1 MADVKKPSI
10 ASSVSYKIGGKEY
23 SAKDV
28 SQFKSSQTGNAKT
41 GSEISHESAKKI
53 QSQTENFYKNDSN
66 LIKSGIES
74 EVQNTPRTVERI
86 KTGEEAQ
93 VPQNTPYRPQVQT
106 QQPQTVKNGI
116 PQPGNSSPTPPQS
129 TTGNVKTQ
137 SSISREAEQ
146 KVQSQ
151 TESYH
156 KTGAYETAKSGIQSE
171 TVNTPRTVESI
182 KTGGS
187 PAPEQHSTYKPQ
199 VPGGTAYQP
208 QTVKSGISQPG
219 NSSPTPPQ
227 STTGN
232 VKTQSSISRE
242 AEQKVQSQTES
253 YHKTGAYETAKSGI
267 QSEMV
272 STPRTVESIK
282 TGGSPAPE
290 QHSTYKPQVPGGTAY
305 QPQATGAFRPMGNT
319 TYVDTGNVKT
329 QSSISREAEQKVQS
343 QTNSYNKSGAYNT
356 PQPTIRDRVDS
367 TPMNLSGVQTGIS
380 RTPQGSH
387 FSLFNVINS
396 TNGKSFNLENA
407 INKVGGNAQ
416 SALSQQADLGAESA
430 GMGVTA
436 GLVGVQ
442 AFRASQKFTEAAP
455 AIAQSTVNGL
465 HTAGKGVYQVAVTG
479 GLAVVTVSRTAA
491 MVQAGQFHPL
501 SHASMQM
508 LKAQALAVGLNKT
521 ALSQTIIH
529 SVTGI
534 HNRIQNGIQSAK
546 QIGNTIQTG
555 YHTVQ
560 RGVKIVRGVTNGTI
574 SAQVAAQSV
583 SRMANKAIK
592 FSVGGIKTG
601 VSVGL
606 KTGKGLI
613 VKGVTKGIPFVAL
626 KGIPKTASFMH
637 GGGLT
642 LAGIMQGSDD
652 WAIRGTGTAIKVTD
666 IGVRTAVKGAKA
678 TGYTIKTAVKGG
690 MTAGRASIAAGR
702 FIKNQGLK
710 AAWNA
715 GRKKAATAIANAGRS
730 MVTAIINA
738 AKALGSKI
746 LIPILIVVIVI
757 MGFNGIVMV
766 PVTAV
771 SSIFSSMFSTSDTKM
786 DYDVRE
792 YLNTLVP
799 GLSTDFQQDLANQMQ
814 ASQGT
819 YDIVRFYSNTGS
831 GEVVEPTLSGVASV
845 VPTIDEILNMIQ
857 PIFNAVVLMQYE
869 LEPTEAEAEAL
880 TEEIFSKLFSV
891 TTATSTEYCGQ
902 NIETGEGTANAAH
915 SCGSIHALSD
925 CPNPITG
932 IHSSYTCSDCC
943 YNFCPGHEE
952 TCSEPD
958 CEGHTTY
965 CSGCEHDCSG
975 YTYCGSHSVISYTLS
990 VDGIYRLEAEY
1001 FLDPIEQLSNI
1012 PNRTEDEEAQLQE
1025 LKDYHEIFLEMMSQV
1040 SVNYGGGM
1048 SMADLSGVVFING
1061 TRNSCQAVIDLALSQ
1076 VGQTGGQPYWSY
1088 YGFSSRVEWCACF
1101 VHWCMRNTPS
1111 ASGSY
1116 PQTANNAYCQ
1126 TIADNFMSI
1135 GQWGSRG
1142 YTDLVA
1148 GDTIFFD
1155 WQGDGHTDHIGLV
1168 IGTDGTN
1175 VYTVEGNSGDAV
1187 KVKSYPINSSVIY
1200 GYGLMNF

>member
-28 SQFKSSQTGNAKT
+28 SQFKSSQTGNART

-53 QSQTENFYKNDSN
+53 QSQTENFYKNDSD

-86 KTGEEAQ
+86 KTGEQPQ

-129 TTGNVKTQ
+129 TTGNV
-137 SSISREAEQ
+137 R
-146 KVQSQ
+146 
-151 TESYH
+151 
-156 KTGAYETAKSGIQSE
+156 
-171 TVNTPRTVESI
+171 
-182 KTGGS
+182 
-187 PAPEQHSTYKPQ
+187 
-199 VPGGTAYQP
+199 
-208 QTVKSGISQPG
+208 
-219 NSSPTPPQ
+219 
-227 STTGN
+227 
-232 VKTQSSISRE
+232 TQSSISRE

-290 QHSTYKPQVPGGTAY
+290 QQSTYKPQVPGGTAY

-902 NIETGEGTANAAH
+902 SIETGEGTANAAH

-925 CPNPITG
+925 CPNPVTG

-1155 WQGDGHTDHIGLV
+1155 WEGDGHTDHIGLV

>member
-116 PQPGNSSPTPPQS
+116 P
-129 TTGNVKTQ
+129 
-137 SSISREAEQ
+137 
-146 KVQSQ
+146 
-151 TESYH
+151 
-156 KTGAYETAKSGIQSE
+156 
-171 TVNTPRTVESI
+171 
-182 KTGGS
+182 
-187 PAPEQHSTYKPQ
+187 
-199 VPGGTAYQP
+199 
-208 QTVKSGISQPG
+208 QPG

>member
-1 MADVKKPSI
+1 MADVKKPSV

-66 LIKSGIES
+66 LIKSGVES

-116 PQPGNSSPTPPQS
+116 PQPGNSSSTPPQS
-129 TTGNVKTQ
+129 T
-137 SSISREAEQ
+137 
-146 KVQSQ
+146 
-151 TESYH
+151 
-156 KTGAYETAKSGIQSE
+156 
-171 TVNTPRTVESI
+171 
-182 KTGGS
+182 
-187 PAPEQHSTYKPQ
+187 
-199 VPGGTAYQP
+199 
-208 QTVKSGISQPG
+208 
-219 NSSPTPPQ
+219 
-227 STTGN
+227 
-232 VKTQSSISRE
+232 
-242 AEQKVQSQTES
+242 
-253 YHKTGAYETAKSGI
+253 
-267 QSEMV
+267 
-272 STPRTVESIK
+272 
-282 TGGSPAPE
+282 
-290 QHSTYKPQVPGGTAY
+290 
-305 QPQATGAFRPMGNT
+305 
-319 TYVDTGNVKT
+319 TGNVKT

-491 MVQAGQFHPL
+491 MVKAGQFHPL

-902 NIETGEGTANAAH
+902 NIETGEGTANTAH

-925 CPNPITG
+925 CPNPVTG

-1001 FLDPIEQLSNI
+1001 FLDPIEHLSNI
-1012 PNRTEDEEAQLQE
+1012 PSRTEDEEAQLQE

>member
-116 PQPGNSSPTPPQS
+116 P
-129 TTGNVKTQ
+129 
-137 SSISREAEQ
+137 
-146 KVQSQ
+146 
-151 TESYH
+151 
-156 KTGAYETAKSGIQSE
+156 
-171 TVNTPRTVESI
+171 
-182 KTGGS
+182 
-187 PAPEQHSTYKPQ
+187 
-199 VPGGTAYQP
+199 
-208 QTVKSGISQPG
+208 QPG

-1012 PNRTEDEEAQLQE
+1012 PSRTEDEEAQLQE

>member
-28 SQFKSSQTGNAKT
+28 SQFKSSQTGNART

-129 TTGNVKTQ
+129 TTGNVRTQ

-208 QTVKSGISQPG
+208 Q
-219 NSSPTPPQ
+219 
-227 STTGN
+227 
-232 VKTQSSISRE
+232 
-242 AEQKVQSQTES
+242 
-253 YHKTGAYETAKSGI
+253 
-267 QSEMV
+267 
-272 STPRTVESIK
+272 
-282 TGGSPAPE
+282 
-290 QHSTYKPQVPGGTAY
+290 
-305 QPQATGAFRPMGNT
+305 ATGAFRPIGNT
-319 TYVDTGNVKT
+319 TYVDTGNVRT

-902 NIETGEGTANAAH
+902 SIETGEGTANAAH

-925 CPNPITG
+925 CPNPVTG

-1155 WQGDGHTDHIGLV
+1155 WEGDGHTDHIGLV

>member
-1 MADVKKPSI
+1 MADVKKPSV

-66 LIKSGIES
+66 LIKSGVES

-171 TVNTPRTVESI
+171 TVN
-182 KTGGS
+182 
-187 PAPEQHSTYKPQ
+187 
-199 VPGGTAYQP
+199 
-208 QTVKSGISQPG
+208 
-219 NSSPTPPQ
+219 
-227 STTGN
+227 
-232 VKTQSSISRE
+232 
-242 AEQKVQSQTES
+242 
-253 YHKTGAYETAKSGI
+253 
-267 QSEMV
+267 
-272 STPRTVESIK
+272 TPRTVESIK

-491 MVQAGQFHPL
+491 MVKAGQFHPL

-925 CPNPITG
+925 CPNPVTG

>member
-28 SQFKSSQTGNAKT
+28 SQFKSSQTGNVKT
-41 GSEISHESAKKI
+41 GTDIAHESAGKV
-53 QSQTENFYKNDSN
+53 QSQMSDFYKKDSG
-66 LIKSGIES
+66 LIKSGIEN
-74 EVQNTPRTVERI
+74 EVQNTPRTVESI
-86 KTGEEAQ
+86 KTSAETQ
-93 VPQNTPYRPQVQT
+93 TPQSTPYRPQVQT
-106 QQPQTVKNGI
+106 QQPQSRTSTERVS
-116 PQPGNSSPTPPQS
+116 PSVSSPTPPQN

-151 TESYH
+151 TDSYH
-156 KTGAYETAKSGIQSE
+156 
-171 TVNTPRTVESI
+171 
-182 KTGGS
+182 
-187 PAPEQHSTYKPQ
+187 
-199 VPGGTAYQP
+199 
-208 QTVKSGISQPG
+208 
-219 NSSPTPPQ
+219 
-227 STTGN
+227 
-232 VKTQSSISRE
+232 
-242 AEQKVQSQTES
+242 
-253 YHKTGAYETAKSGI
+253 
-267 QSEMV
+267 
-272 STPRTVESIK
+272 
-282 TGGSPAPE
+282 
-290 QHSTYKPQVPGGTAY
+290 
-305 QPQATGAFRPMGNT
+305 
-319 TYVDTGNVKT
+319 
-329 QSSISREAEQKVQS
+329 
-343 QTNSYNKSGAYNT
+343 KSGAYNT

-380 RTPQGSH
+380 KTPQTSH
-387 FSLFNVINS
+387 FSLFNVVNS

-407 INKVGGNAQ
+407 INKVGGKAQ

-430 GMGVTA
+430 GMGVSA

-455 AIAQSTVNGL
+455 AMAESTAHGL
-465 HTAGKGVYQVAVTG
+465 YSAGKGVYQVAVTG

-491 MVQAGQFHPL
+491 MVSAGQFHPL
-501 SHASMQM
+501 SHSSMQM

-521 ALSQTIIH
+521 ALSQGIIH

-534 HNRIQNGIQSAK
+534 HNRIQSGVQTAK
-546 QIGNTIQTG
+546 HIGSTIQTG

-574 SAQVAAQSV
+574 SATVAANAV
-583 SRMANKAIK
+583 SRMANRAVK

-626 KGIPKTASFMH
+626 KGVPKTVSFLR

-642 LAGIMQGSDD
+642 LAGVMQGSDD

-666 IGVRTAVKGAKA
+666 IGVRTAIKGAKA
-678 TGYTIKTAVKGG
+678 TGYTVKTAVKGG
-690 MTAGRASIAAGR
+690 MATGRATLAAGR

-715 GRKKAATAIANAGRS
+715 GRKKAATAIANAGKS
-730 MVTAIINA
+730 MVTAMINA
-738 AKALGSKI
+738 VKELGSKI
-746 LIPILIVVIVI
+746 IIPLLIVVLVI

-771 SSIFSSMFSTSDTKM
+771 SSIFSSMFSTRDSHM
-786 DYDVRE
+786 DYDVSE
-792 YLNTLVP
+792 YLNTIVP
-799 GLSTDFQQDLANQMQ
+799 GLSADFQQDLANQMQ
-814 ASQGT
+814 ASQST
-819 YDIVRFYSNTGS
+819 YNIVRFYTNTGS
-831 GEVVEPTLSGVASV
+831 GEVVEPTLAGITSV
-845 VPTIDEILNMIQ
+845 FPTTDELLNMIQ
-857 PIFNAVVLMQYE
+857 PVFNAVLVMNYE
-869 LEPTEAEAEAL
+869 LEPTEAEVKTL
-880 TEEIFSKLFSV
+880 TKDIFSRMFTI

-902 NIETGEGTANAAH
+902 NLLTGEGTPDVPH
-915 SCGSIHALSD
+915 SCSSTHAHDD
-925 CPNPITG
+925 CPNKITG
-932 IHSSYTCSDCC
+932 VHTHYTCDDCC
-943 YNFCPGHEE
+943 YYYCPGH
-952 TCSEPD
+952 D
-958 CEGHTTY
+958 DGDGGTY
-965 CSGCEHDCSG
+965 YCDGCEFACSG
-975 YTYCGSHSVISYTLS
+975 YTYCGGHSVIAYTLS

-1012 PNRTEDEEAQLQE
+1012 PNRTEDEEAKLQE

-1040 SVNYGGGM
+1040 SINYGGGM
-1048 SMADLSGVVFING
+1048 TMADLSGVVFIDG

-1116 PQTANNAYCQ
+1116 PQTSNNAYCQ
-1126 TIADNFMSI
+1126 TIANNFMAI
-1135 GQWGSRG
+1135 GQWGNRG

-1155 WQGDGHTDHIGLV
+1155 WQGDGHTDHIGFV

-1200 GYGLMNF
+1200 GYGLMNY

>member
-10 ASSVSYKIGGKEY
+10 VSSVSYKIGGKEY

-267 QSEMV
+267 QSETV
-272 STPRTVESIK
+272 NTPRTVESIK
-282 TGGSPAPE
+282 TGGNPAPE
-290 QHSTYKPQVPGGTAY
+290 QHSTYKPQVPSGTAY
-305 QPQATGAFRPMGNT
+305 QPQTAGVFRPAGST
-319 TYVDTGNVKT
+319 PYADTGNVKT

-343 QTNSYNKSGAYNT
+343 QTNSYNKSGAYNM
-356 PQPTIRDRVDS
+356 PQPTIRDRVDN

-387 FSLFNVINS
+387 FSLFNVVNS

-407 INKVGGNAQ
+407 INKIGGQAQ

-442 AFRASQKFTEAAP
+442 AFRASQKFTEAVP

-491 MVQAGQFHPL
+491 MVKAGQFHPL

-771 SSIFSSMFSTSDTKM
+771 SSI
-786 DYDVRE
+786 
-792 YLNTLVP
+792 LN
-799 GLSTDFQQDLANQMQ
+799 
-814 ASQGT
+814 
-819 YDIVRFYSNTGS
+819 
-831 GEVVEPTLSGVASV
+831 
-845 VPTIDEILNMIQ
+845 
-857 PIFNAVVLMQYE
+857 
-869 LEPTEAEAEAL
+869 
-880 TEEIFSKLFSV
+880 
-891 TTATSTEYCGQ
+891 
-902 NIETGEGTANAAH
+902 
-915 SCGSIHALSD
+915 
-925 CPNPITG
+925 
-932 IHSSYTCSDCC
+932 
-943 YNFCPGHEE
+943 
-952 TCSEPD
+952 
-958 CEGHTTY
+958 
-965 CSGCEHDCSG
+965 
-975 YTYCGSHSVISYTLS
+975 
-990 VDGIYRLEAEY
+990 
-1001 FLDPIEQLSNI
+1001 
-1012 PNRTEDEEAQLQE
+1012 
-1025 LKDYHEIFLEMMSQV
+1025 
-1040 SVNYGGGM
+1040 
-1048 SMADLSGVVFING
+1048 
-1061 TRNSCQAVIDLALSQ
+1061 
-1076 VGQTGGQPYWSY
+1076 
-1088 YGFSSRVEWCACF
+1088 
-1101 VHWCMRNTPS
+1101 
-1111 ASGSY
+1111 
-1116 PQTANNAYCQ
+1116 
-1126 TIADNFMSI
+1126 
-1135 GQWGSRG
+1135 GSRP
-1142 YTDLVA
+1142 LRR
-1148 GDTIFFD
+1148 
-1155 WQGDGHTDHIGLV
+1155 DGC
-1168 IGTDGTN
+1168 
-1175 VYTVEGNSGDAV
+1175 
-1187 KVKSYPINSSVIY
+1187 
-1200 GYGLMNF
+1200 

>member
-28 SQFKSSQTGNAKT
+28 SQFKSSQTGNART

-53 QSQTENFYKNDSN
+53 QSQTENFYKNDSD

-86 KTGEEAQ
+86 KTGEEPQ

-129 TTGNVKTQ
+129 TTGNVRTK

-208 QTVKSGISQPG
+208 QAVKSGIPQPG

-232 VKTQSSISRE
+232 VRTKSSISRE

-267 QSEMV
+267 QSETV
-272 STPRTVESIK
+272 NTPRTVESIK

-290 QHSTYKPQVPGGTAY
+290 QHSTYKPQVPGGTVY

-319 TYVDTGNVKT
+319 TYVDTGNVRTK
-329 QSSISREAEQKVQS
+329 SSISREAEQKVQS

-738 AKALGSKI
+738 VKALGSKI
-746 LIPILIVVIVI
+746 LIPILIVVIVV

-925 CPNPITG
+925 CPNPVTG

>member
-28 SQFKSSQTGNAKT
+28 SQFKSSQIGNVKT
-41 GSEISHESAKKI
+41 GTDIAHESAGKV
-53 QSQTENFYKNDSN
+53 QSQTSDFYKKDSG
-66 LIKSGIES
+66 LIKSGIEN
-74 EVQNTPRTVERI
+74 EVQNTPRTVESI
-86 KTGEEAQ
+86 KTSAETQ
-93 VPQNTPYRPQVQT
+93 TPQSTPYRPQVQT
-106 QQPQTVKNGI
+106 QQPQSRTSTERVS
-116 PQPGNSSPTPPQS
+116 PSVSSPTPPQNTTGNVKTQSSISREAEQKIQSQTDSYHKSGAYDTAKVGIQSETVKTPRTVESIKTGGSPTPEQHS
-129 TTGNVKTQ
+129 TYKPQVPGGTAYQPQTTGTFRAAGSTPYVATGNVKTQ

-151 TESYH
+151 TDSYH
-156 KTGAYETAKSGIQSE
+156 
-171 TVNTPRTVESI
+171 
-182 KTGGS
+182 
-187 PAPEQHSTYKPQ
+187 
-199 VPGGTAYQP
+199 
-208 QTVKSGISQPG
+208 
-219 NSSPTPPQ
+219 
-227 STTGN
+227 
-232 VKTQSSISRE
+232 
-242 AEQKVQSQTES
+242 
-253 YHKTGAYETAKSGI
+253 
-267 QSEMV
+267 
-272 STPRTVESIK
+272 
-282 TGGSPAPE
+282 
-290 QHSTYKPQVPGGTAY
+290 
-305 QPQATGAFRPMGNT
+305 
-319 TYVDTGNVKT
+319 
-329 QSSISREAEQKVQS
+329 
-343 QTNSYNKSGAYNT
+343 KSGAYNT
-356 PQPTIRDRVDS
+356 PQPTIRDRVES

-380 RTPQGSH
+380 RTPQTSH
-387 FSLFNVINS
+387 FSLFNVVNS

-407 INKVGGNAQ
+407 INKVGGKAQ
-416 SALSQQADLGAESA
+416 SALSQQADLGVESA
-430 GMGVTA
+430 GMGVSA

-455 AIAQSTVNGL
+455 AMAKSTAHGL
-465 HTAGKGVYQVAVTG
+465 YSAGKGVYQVAVTG

-491 MVQAGQFHPL
+491 MVSAGQFHPL

-521 ALSQTIIH
+521 ALSQGIIH

-534 HNRIQNGIQSAK
+534 HNRIQSGVQTAK
-546 QIGNTIQTG
+546 HIGSTIQTG

-574 SAQVAAQSV
+574 SATVAANAV
-583 SRMANKAIK
+583 SRMANRAVK

-626 KGIPKTASFMH
+626 KGVPKTVSFLR

-642 LAGIMQGSDD
+642 LAGVMQGSDD

-666 IGVRTAVKGAKA
+666 IGVRTAIKGAKA
-678 TGYTIKTAVKGG
+678 TGYTVKTAVKGG
-690 MTAGRASIAAGR
+690 MATGRATLAAGR

-715 GRKKAATAIANAGRS
+715 GRKKAATAIANAGKS
-730 MVTAIINA
+730 MVTAMINA
-738 AKALGSKI
+738 VKALGSKI
-746 LIPILIVVIVI
+746 IIPLLIVVLVI

-771 SSIFSSMFSTSDTKM
+771 SSIFSSMFSTRDSHM

-792 YLNTLVP
+792 YLNTIVP
-799 GLSTDFQQDLANQMQ
+799 GLSADFQQDLANQMQ
-814 ASQGT
+814 ASQST
-819 YDIVRFYSNTGS
+819 YNIVRFYANTGS
-831 GEVVEPTLSGVASV
+831 GEVVEPTLAGVQSV
-845 VPTIDEILNMIQ
+845 FPTIDEILNMIQ
-857 PIFNAVVLMQYE
+857 PIFNAVVLMEYE
-869 LEPTEAEAEAL
+869 LEPTEAEAQAL
-880 TEEIFSKLFSV
+880 TEEIFSKLFTV
-891 TTATSTEYCGQ
+891 TTATSIEYCGQ
-902 NIETGEGTANAAH
+902 DIRTGEGTPNAAH

-925 CPNPITG
+925 CPNPVTG
-932 IHSSYTCSDCC
+932 THSSYTCGDCC
-943 YNFCPGHEE
+943 YYYCPGHDY
-952 TCSEPD
+952 TCSDPD
-958 CEGHTTY
+958 CSGHTSY
-965 CSGCEHDCSG
+965 CGGCVHDCNG
-975 YTYCGSHSVISYTLS
+975 YTYCGSHSVIAYTLS

-1012 PNRTEDEEAQLQE
+1012 PSRTEDEEAKLQE

-1040 SVNYGGGM
+1040 SINYGGGM
-1048 SMADLSGVVFING
+1048 TMADLSGVVFIDG

-1076 VGQTGGQPYWSY
+1076 VGQIGGQPYWSY

-1116 PQTANNAYCQ
+1116 PQTSNNAYCQ
-1126 TIADNFMSI
+1126 TIANNFMAI
-1135 GQWGSRG
+1135 GQWGNRG

-1200 GYGLMNF
+1200 GYGLMNY